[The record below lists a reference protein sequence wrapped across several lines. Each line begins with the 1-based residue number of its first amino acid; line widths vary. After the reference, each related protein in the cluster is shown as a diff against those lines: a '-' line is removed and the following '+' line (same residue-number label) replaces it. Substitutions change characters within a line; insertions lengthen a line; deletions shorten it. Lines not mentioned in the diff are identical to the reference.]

1 MEYYCNAAIEKSCG
15 KPIHWLATNPTGGMV
30 DEGERA

>member
-1 MEYYCNAAIEKSCG
+1 MEYYRNGRHRKTCG
-15 KPIHWLATNPTGGMV
+15 KPIHGLAINPTGGMV